1 MSAPPRNLPRFLPT
15 LTEVVQ
21 PSGLSRALAPP
32 TPDPEEIVQLVMLRV
47 GLATDRR
54 ICEETEALVR
64 ALVTEQTKGLG
75 ERLRQEL
82 ESRVRQAVTD
92 ALTPCVDKHKIN

>member
-15 LTEVVQ
+15 LTEVVR
-21 PSGLSRALAPP
+21 PSGLSKALAPP

-82 ESRVRQAVTD
+82 ESRVRQAVAD
-92 ALTPCVDKHKIN
+92 ALTPSADKHKIN

>member
-54 ICEETEALVR
+54 IREETEALIR

-75 ERLRQEL
+75 ECLRQEL
-82 ESRVRQAVTD
+82 ELRVRQAVTD
-92 ALTPCVDKHKIN
+92 ALTPSVDKHKIN

>member
-47 GLATDRR
+47 ALATDRR
-54 ICEETEALVR
+54 IREETEALVR